1 MNEERPASEGGR
13 YKSKRDGQAHPLHVS
28 DWDIAVTNT
37 HLGLRRGLEGGWSLN
52 CSFILPIEEDMS
64 GATPEP
70 RTAVMI
76 LVEASW
82 LDNSGTLRSLTARME
97 NRSAHGACI
106 RIKTRVGVGAR
117 LYIQS
122 HREQFSGIA
131 KYCRVDGKE
140 YLVGI
145 YKDAVNYPIP
155 KNPMP
160 PNVFTGQTH
169 PQTNPQTARETG
181 RMIDVVAE
189 EPGETVIRSRAEPA
203 GPAEASGT
211 QTAPFRPRSGQGK
224 ASDTWKNKSAADR
237 NSVPSRVSA
246 SRMAQEFST
255 QIEGPIAA
263 RLLEQD
269 ARQTESPPGEPPR
282 NPPAAV
288 ANVPAA
294 VANAAPQV
302 QTGNRSE
309 NKAAKKGRS
318 IMKLKWFAGDEE
330 QMFGPNGA
338 RNAPNE
344 PAQRAAEA
352 APRME
357 RGSERAPER
366 AVARAAAIPSGES
379 AGGFEAELLPMED
392 IYRAAGITSPRRGYS
407 IGKVVEML
415 RSEHLRG
422 ASRELRRA
430 AVLMALDAAGVTVD
444 EVLQDA
450 KVRQEAIDAYATE
463 QRKHAE
469 AQWARKA
476 EENIQIQAE
485 LELVKAHYG
494 ERIRRN
500 LDGVAREKATFGSW
514 LKAKEQETQG
524 MAEAVEQ
531 VLKAPAPAEP
541 PADPLLSVTVS
552 SATGKPV

>member
-1 MNEERPASEGGR
+1 
-13 YKSKRDGQAHPLHVS
+13 
-28 DWDIAVTNT
+28 
-37 HLGLRRGLEGGWSLN
+37 
-52 CSFILPIEEDMS
+52 MS
-64 GATPEP
+64 GAVQES

-82 LDNSGTLRSLTARME
+82 LDLSGVVQSVAARME
-97 NRSAHGACI
+97 NHSVHGACI
-106 RIKTRVGVGAR
+106 RMKARVAVGKR
-117 LYIQS
+117 VYIQS
-122 HREQFSGIA
+122 HRERFSGIA

-140 YLVGI
+140 FLVGI
-145 YKDAVNYPIP
+145 HWDAVNSPAP
-155 KNPMP
+155 RKPAP
-160 PNVFTGQTH
+160 VNV
-169 PQTNPQTARETG
+169 PAREPRQPREAPVAPAKRQNAPRQRANAQSEMRDAEWMAG
-181 RMIDVVAE
+181 RK
-189 EPGETVIRSRAEPA
+189 AEP
-203 GPAEASGT
+203 
-211 QTAPFRPRSGQGK
+211 RR
-224 ASDTWKNKSAADR
+224 D
-237 NSVPSRVSA
+237 SVPPRVMGEAAMRVSSGHVA
-246 SRMAQEFST
+246 R
-255 QIEGPIAA
+255 IEEPIAA
-263 RLLEQD
+263 RLLEED
-269 ARQTESPPGEPPR
+269 ARIREAPVSELPPQPPR
-282 NPPAAV
+282 VAAKV
-288 ANVPAA
+288 
-294 VANAAPQV
+294 APQV
-302 QTGNRSE
+302 QTEKGNER
-309 NKAAKKGRS
+309 KPAKKGRG

-330 QMFGPNGA
+330 ETFGANGSA
-338 RNAPNE
+338 NPSNE
-344 PAQRAAEA
+344 TAQKVAEA
-352 APRME
+352 GPRLE
-357 RGSERAPER
+357 RGSERGSER
-366 AVARAAAIPSGES
+366 GTERAAAAKLAAMPAGENS
-379 AGGFEAELLPMED
+379 SGFETELLPMED

-407 IGKVVEML
+407 VSKVVEML

-450 KVRQEAIDAYATE
+450 KVRQEAIDAYAME

-476 EENIQIQAE
+476 EENLQIQAE

-531 VLKAPAPAEP
+531 VLKAPAPSEP